1 MAVRDANEIRPAAL
15 PMYCSACHGQYPERK
30 HIDFDAAIDR
40 GWYGN
45 DHGTHI
51 TMDDLILCEECLRNG
66 AELIGM
72 MDTNSFLDKMQS
84 LEHRLEEETKRA
96 EKWAEYADRMEV
108 AFQHRPETLKVTR
121 PRGRPPKRHEEAVN
135 G

>member
-1 MAVRDANEIRPAAL
+1 MAVRDANEIRPAEL

-45 DHGTHI
+45 DPATHV
-51 TMDDLILCEECLRNG
+51 TMDDLILCEECLRIG

-72 MDTNSFLDKMQS
+72 MDTHAFMEKIQS
-84 LEHRLEEETKRA
+84 LEARLAREEKER
-96 EKWAEYADRMEV
+96 EKATEYADRMEQ
-108 AFQHRPETLKVTR
+108 ALQHRPESLKVTR
-121 PRGRPPKRHEEAVN
+121 PRGRPPKHQEALN

>member
-45 DHGTHI
+45 DHGTRI

-72 MDTNSFLDKMQS
+72 MDTHAFLDQKAS
-84 LEHRLEEETKRA
+84 LEHRLAREEKER
-96 EKWAEYADRMEV
+96 EKAVEYADRMEQ
-108 AFQHRPETLKVTR
+108 ALQHRPESLKVTR
-121 PRGRPPKRHEEAVN
+121 PRGRPPKRMEDVD
-135 G
+135 GR